1 MPEATWYVL
10 SPYNLN
16 RVEISAAMTSVDD
29 LFKKP
34 SLPSGNLKR
43 KLEVPDA
50 EQAYKATK
58 LSAISIANGRT
69 NGASVDDA
77 PEDDE
82 NEDLEAGPELPPDD
96 AGEDGDRFFGGGV
109 TKSSAEALDYIDQQ
123 DGDDYAEEKI
133 DSSWLR
139 RLAVSFE
146 KKVTKN
152 AEQRARYEGDPQK
165 FMASEADLDTEIK
178 SWSLLAEHPEL
189 FAGFAES
196 ESVGMLVGLLAHE
209 NTDIAIAAIEI
220 LSELLDED
228 VEAETEQWDT
238 LVAALLEADLLGLLM
253 SDLSRLDERNE
264 SDRNGVYHSLAIMES
279 LGSQQTVAE
288 KIGQEEVLTWL
299 CKRLEKAEKTT
310 SQNKQYAAE
319 VLQVLLQNSPLVRKR
334 SATDV
339 DGVDLI
345 LQLLAAYRKRDPVK
359 DSTEEEY
366 AENLFD
372 ALTCVVDEADG
383 KVKFVDA
390 EGVELALIMLKEGS
404 FSKLRAL
411 RLLDHACGGRSGH
424 AVCEKLVEAAGL
436 KTIFGVFAKKP
447 DSATTEHVLG
457 IVASLL
463 RLLPGESAARI
474 RTLSKF
480 TEKNNEKVKKL
491 VSLREDYA
499 RRVGTVDNEIRAEL
513 ALPSG
518 DRILDR
524 EDEYLSRRLDAG
536 LYVLQTVDVI
546 LAWLFAE
553 DAEVKKLVNAGGHLD
568 AIRAS
573 LQDQLDGLH
582 SPDGEGDADTPEMLG
597 TLIEF
602 LR

>member
-1 MPEATWYVL
+1 
-10 SPYNLN
+10 
-16 RVEISAAMTSVDD
+16 MTSVDE
-29 LFKKP
+29 LFRKP
-34 SLPSGNLKR
+34 NLPSGNLKR

-58 LSAISIANGRT
+58 LSATSTANGHT

-146 KKVTKN
+146 KKVSKN

-189 FAGFAES
+189 FADFAES
-196 ESVGMLVGLLAHE
+196 ESVAMLVGLLAHE

-220 LSELLDED
+220 LLELLDED
-228 VEAETEQWDT
+228 VEAEAEQWDQ

-253 SDLSRLDERNE
+253 SNLSRLDERNE
-264 SDRNGVYHSLAIMES
+264 SDRNGVYHSLAVLES
-279 LGSQQTVAE
+279 LGGQQAVAE
-288 KIGQEEVLTWL
+288 KIGKEKVLTWL
-299 CKRLEKAEKTT
+299 CKRLEKPEKTT
-310 SQNKQYAAE
+310 GQNKQYAAE
-319 VLQVLLQNSPLVRKR
+319 VLQVLLQTSPLVRKR
-334 SATDV
+334 LARDV

-345 LQLLAAYRKRDPVK
+345 LQLLAAYRKRDPGK

-366 AENLFD
+366 TENLFD
-372 ALTCVVDEADG
+372 ALACVVDEAEG
-383 KVKFVDA
+383 KSKFVDA

-411 RLLDHACGGRSGH
+411 RLLDHACGGRSGQ

-436 KTIFGVFAKKP
+436 KTIFGMYAKRP
-447 DSATTEHVLG
+447 DSTTTEHILG
-457 IVASLL
+457 ILASLL

-474 RTLSKF
+474 RTLAKF
-480 TEKNNEKVKKL
+480 TEKNYEKVKKL
-491 VSLREDYA
+491 IGLREDYA
-499 RRVGTVDNEIRAEL
+499 RRVGAVDSEIRAEL
-513 ALPSG
+513 AFSSG
-518 DRILDR
+518 DGVLDR

-546 LAWLFAE
+546 LAWLVAE
-553 DAEVKKLVNAGGHLD
+553 DAEVKNIVNAGGHLD

-573 LQDQLDGLH
+573 LQEQLNGLD
-582 SPDGEGDADTPEMLG
+582 SPDGEGDADTTEMLG

-602 LR
+602 MK

>member
-1 MPEATWYVL
+1 
-10 SPYNLN
+10 
-16 RVEISAAMTSVDD
+16 MTSVDE
-29 LFKKP
+29 LFRKP
-34 SLPSGNLKR
+34 NLPSGNLKR

-58 LSAISIANGRT
+58 LSVTSTVNGHT

-77 PEDDE
+77 LEDDE

-123 DGDDYAEEKI
+123 DGDDFAEEKI

-146 KKVTKN
+146 KKVSKN

-189 FAGFAES
+189 FADFAES

-228 VEAETEQWDT
+228 VDAEAEQWDK

-253 SDLSRLDERNE
+253 SNLSRLDEYNE
-264 SDRNGVYHSLAIMES
+264 SDRSGVYHSLAVLES
-279 LGSQQTVAE
+279 LGGQQAVAE
-288 KIGQEEVLTWL
+288 KIGQEKVLTWL
-299 CKRLEKAEKTT
+299 CKRLEKPEKTT
-310 SQNKQYAAE
+310 SQNKQYTAE
-319 VLQVLLQNSPLVRKR
+319 VLQVLLQTSPLVRKR
-334 SATDV
+334 LARDV

-372 ALTCVVDEADG
+372 ALTCIVDEADG
-383 KVKFVDA
+383 KSKFVDA

-411 RLLDHACGGRSGH
+411 RLLDHACGSRSGQ
-424 AVCEKLVEAAGL
+424 AVCEKLVDAAGL
-436 KTIFGVFAKKP
+436 KTIFGMYAKKP
-447 DSATTEHVLG
+447 ESATTEHILG
-457 IVASLL
+457 IFASLL

-474 RTLSKF
+474 RTLAKF
-480 TEKNNEKVKKL
+480 TEKNYEKVKKL

-499 RRVGTVDNEIRAEL
+499 RRVNAVDSDIRAEL
-513 ALPSG
+513 ALSSG
-518 DRILDR
+518 DGIDR

-546 LAWLFAE
+546 LAWLVAE
-553 DAEVKKLVNAGGHLD
+553 DAEARLLVNAGGHLD

-573 LQDQLDGLH
+573 LQEQLNGLDLSDGLG
-582 SPDGEGDADTPEMLG
+582 DGETKEMLS

-602 LR
+602 LA

>member
-1 MPEATWYVL
+1 
-10 SPYNLN
+10 
-16 RVEISAAMTSVDD
+16 MTSVDE
-29 LFKKP
+29 LFRKP
-34 SLPSGNLKR
+34 NLPSGNLKR

-58 LSAISIANGRT
+58 LSVTSTANGDT

-77 PEDDE
+77 LEDDE

-123 DGDDYAEEKI
+123 DGDDFAEEKI

-146 KKVTKN
+146 KKVSKN

-189 FAGFAES
+189 FADFAES

-228 VEAETEQWDT
+228 VEAEAEQWDK

-253 SDLSRLDERNE
+253 SNLSRLDEYNE
-264 SDRNGVYHSLAIMES
+264 SDRSGVYHSLAVLES
-279 LGSQQTVAE
+279 LGGQQAVAE
-288 KIGQEEVLTWL
+288 KIGQEKVLTWL
-299 CKRLEKAEKTT
+299 CKRLEKPEKTT

-319 VLQVLLQNSPLVRKR
+319 VLQVLLQTSPLVRKR
-334 SATDV
+334 LARDV

-345 LQLLAAYRKRDPVK
+345 LQLLAAYRKRDPVR

-372 ALTCVVDEADG
+372 ALTCIVDEADG
-383 KVKFVDA
+383 KSKFVDA

-411 RLLDHACGGRSGH
+411 RLLDHACGSRSGQ
-424 AVCEKLVEAAGL
+424 AVCEKLVDAAGL
-436 KTIFGVFAKKP
+436 KTIFGMYAKKP
-447 DSATTEHVLG
+447 ESATTEHILG
-457 IVASLL
+457 IFASLL

-474 RTLSKF
+474 RTLAKF
-480 TEKNNEKVKKL
+480 TEKNYEKVKKL

-499 RRVGTVDNEIRAEL
+499 RRVNAVDSDIRAEL
-513 ALPSG
+513 ALSSG
-518 DRILDR
+518 DGIDR

-546 LAWLFAE
+546 LAWLVAE
-553 DAEVKKLVNAGGHLD
+553 DAEARLLVNAGGHLD

-573 LQDQLDGLH
+573 LQEQLNGLDLSDGLG
-582 SPDGEGDADTPEMLG
+582 DGETKEMLS

-602 LR
+602 LA